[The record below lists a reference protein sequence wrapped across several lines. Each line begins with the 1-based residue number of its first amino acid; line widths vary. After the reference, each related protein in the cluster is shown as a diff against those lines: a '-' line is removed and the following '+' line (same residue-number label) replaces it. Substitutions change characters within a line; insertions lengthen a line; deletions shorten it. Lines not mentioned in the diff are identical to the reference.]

1 MIRLA
6 QYNQPHRYACDLS
19 LIALVSMVTIIKAF
33 LFTAHHDK
41 ERADR
46 EREKVVPRDYSRK
59 SRSVFR
65 KLFFGPNWYLQIL
78 AYTHAKFERL
88 EHLLKG
94 RARCL
99 KAAT

>member
-1 MIRLA
+1 MG
-6 QYNQPHRYACDLS
+6 DDDS
-19 LIALVSMVTIIKAF
+19 DDT
-33 LFTAHHDK
+33 
-41 ERADR
+41 
-46 EREKVVPRDYSRK
+46 KVVVKGIIVVFST
-59 SRSVFR
+59 SVFSLSYLN
-65 KLFFGPNWYLQIL
+65 KIILTSNFFWPNWYFQIL